1 MSSLNV
7 TTVNLHPRRA
17 ARQCV
22 LEALFAYQFSK
33 NERTEII
40 NQLVNKNPDLK
51 NHYDFIK
58 SLFDTVFTKM
68 DWAEKLIKVH
78 LENWE
83 LDRVANIDKILL
95 KMGICEIYFISEI
108 PPKVTITEMVEIAK
122 IYSTDESPIFI
133 NGILDAVFKDYLK
146 ENKE

>member
-1 MSSLNV
+1 MAKDNI
-7 TTVNLHPRRA
+7 HPRRA

-33 NERTEII
+33 NDTID
-40 NQLVNKNPDLK
+40 QLLSKNPGLK
-51 NHYDFIK
+51 ENYGFIK
-58 SLFDTVFTKM
+58 SLFDFVLKNMKWTE
-68 DWAEKLIKVH
+68 DIIKSN

-83 LDRVANIDKILL
+83 IDRVAQIDKILL
-95 KMGICEIYFISEI
+95 KMGICEIYFIDNI

-122 IYSTDESPIFI
+122 IYSTDESPVFI
-133 NGILDAVFKDYLK
+133 NGILDAVFKNHIK

>member
-1 MSSLNV
+1 M

-40 NQLVNKNPDLK
+40 DQLVNKNPELK
-51 NHYDFIK
+51 DHYDFIK
-58 SLFDTVFTKM
+58 SLFDIVFTKM
-68 DWAEKLIKVH
+68 KWAENTIKAH

-83 LDRVANIDKILL
+83 IDRVASIDKILL
-95 KMGICEIYFISEI
+95 KMGICEIYFIGDI
-108 PPKVTITEMVEIAK
+108 PPKVTISEMVEIAK

-146 ENKE
+146 KNKE

>member
-1 MSSLNV
+1 M
-7 TTVNLHPRRA
+7 TIVNLHPRRA

-22 LEALFAYQFSK
+22 LEALFAYEFSK
-33 NERTEII
+33 NDALSIVNQII
-40 NQLVNKNPDLK
+40 NKNSQVKANQDFIQFLFECVLK
-51 NHYDFIK
+51 NIKWSEDIIK
-58 SLFDTVFTKM
+58 S
-68 DWAEKLIKVH
+68 H

-83 LDRVANIDKILL
+83 IDRVAHIDRILL
-95 KMGICEIYFISEI
+95 KMGICEIHFIDDI
-108 PPKVTITEMVEIAK
+108 PPKVTISEMVEISK

>member
-1 MSSLNV
+1 M
-7 TTVNLHPRRA
+7 TTVNVHPRRA

-33 NERTEII
+33 NERKEII
-40 NQLVNKNPDLK
+40 NQLVNKNPELK
-51 NHYDFIK
+51 AHYNFIK
-58 SLFDTVFTKM
+58 SLFDIVFTKM
-68 DWAEKLIKVH
+68 DWTEKLIKSH

-95 KMGICEIYFISEI
+95 KMGICEIYFVNDI

>member
-1 MSSLNV
+1 M

-40 NQLVNKNPDLK
+40 NKLVNKNPELK
-51 NHYDFIK
+51 DHYDFIK
-58 SLFDTVFTKM
+58 SLFDIVYTKM
-68 DWAEKLIKVH
+68 DWTEKLIKAH

-95 KMGICEIYFISEI
+95 KMGICEIYFIREI

-122 IYSTDESPIFI
+122 IYSTDESPVFI
-133 NGILDAVFKDYLK
+133 NGILDAVFKNYIKD
-146 ENKE
+146 NKK

>member
-1 MSSLNV
+1 M
-7 TTVNLHPRRA
+7 TTVNVHPRRA

-33 NERTEII
+33 NERKEII
-40 NQLVNKNPDLK
+40 NQLVNKNPELK
-51 NHYDFIK
+51 DHYNFIK
-58 SLFDTVFTKM
+58 SLFDIVFTKM
-68 DWAEKLIKVH
+68 DWTEKLIKSH

-95 KMGICEIYFISEI
+95 KMGICEIYFVNDI

>member
-1 MSSLNV
+1 M
-7 TTVNLHPRRA
+7 TTVKVHPRRA

-33 NERTEII
+33 NERKEII
-40 NQLVNKNPDLK
+40 NQLVNKNPELK
-51 NHYDFIK
+51 DHYNFIK
-58 SLFDTVFTKM
+58 SLFDIVFTKM
-68 DWAEKLIKVH
+68 DWTEKLIKSH

-95 KMGICEIYFISEI
+95 KMGICEIYFVNDI